1 MPCDGNESDGP
12 NDKNKPYAR
21 FWIRGLFSEWE
32 FAARHHMTASDI
44 ESMFRRLLSY
54 ANDEDRDAYDRLWL
68 GYTQTYGLP
77 ALRTTIAETY
87 DHISDAQTLFG
98 GGV

>member
-1 MPCDGNESDGP
+1 MSQ
-12 NDKNKPYAR
+12 A
-21 FWIRGLFSEWE
+21 
-32 FAARHHMTASDI
+32 T
-44 ESMFRRLLSY
+44 LLSY

-87 DHISDAQTLFG
+87 DHISDAQILCLAG
-98 GGV
+98 AGEGLYIVARVLLSAR